1 MKKKFIQWQLDNK
14 EHIMNIYNMIL
25 NDLDNY
31 ELLIKD
37 KKKLYA
43 DIIYYLYE
51 TTHHIKYKF

>member
-1 MKKKFIQWQLDNK
+1 MKNKFIQWQLDNK

-37 KKKLYA
+37 KK
-43 DIIYYLYE
+43 IIYECYLLF
-51 TTHHIKYKF
+51 I